1 MITPVTPDWTE
12 SGKWAGLVLQDTAD
26 IGRTREDDVTTLSVC
41 CCWFGSP
48 SPPGGGEAL
57 PGMTEIVFR
66 ALSTLKVLSAC
77 RFPTLINSVNS
88 LQGAVWAGVNIQTKE
103 EKKHNKV

>member
-1 MITPVTPDWTE
+1 MGGVWSCKTRQTWHEQERTFTTRLRLSP
-12 SGKWAGLVLQDTAD
+12 SLFVLC
-26 IGRTREDDVTTLSVC
+26 LL
-41 CCWFGSP
+41 
-48 SPPGGGEAL
+48 SPPGGGGGGEPL

-88 LQGAVWAGVNIQTKE
+88 L
-103 EKKHNKV
+103 

>member
-1 MITPVTPDWTE
+1 M
-12 SGKWAGLVLQDTAD
+12 
-26 IGRTREDDVTTLSVC
+26 
-41 CCWFGSP
+41 

-88 LQGAVWAGVNIQTKE
+88 LWGAVWWLSTYNRRRKNTTKSE
-103 EKKHNKV
+103 SADLNGQPSSKCSF